1 MSECHSLITS
11 RLFLKMGTML
21 KAEATEGLVKAYN
34 IFLTDMNLTWR
45 VNLRNSVLEVVR
57 ILDGERVGQEKE
69 EKVEGKEQK
78 KLFGDGMLYILFH

>member
-1 MSECHSLITS
+1 MSECNSLVTS

-21 KAEATEGLVKAYN
+21 KAEQTEGLVKAYN
-34 IFLTDMNLTWR
+34 IFLTDMNLNWR

-57 ILDGERVGQEKE
+57 ILDGEMVGQEKE

-78 KLFGDGMLYILFH
+78 KLFVDGMLYILFH